1 MQKKIKIQINAILYE
16 VKMPFKNFVVFS
28 IPFFGCLL
36 LYTYIRFFVN
46 YKTFCFIRVHINF

>member
-36 LYTYIRFFVN
+36 LSNKYLHIYV
-46 YKTFCFIRVHINF
+46 FC